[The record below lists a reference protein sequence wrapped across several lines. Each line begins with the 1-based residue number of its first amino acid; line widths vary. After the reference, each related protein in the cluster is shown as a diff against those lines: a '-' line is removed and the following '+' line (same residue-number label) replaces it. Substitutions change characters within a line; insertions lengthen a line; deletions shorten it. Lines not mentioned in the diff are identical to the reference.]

1 MKKFKKMKKNQR
13 TLFIGILLLV
23 SAGAVSLLLQ
33 INGVNRVKQ
42 ENLVQQQRSETSSI
56 IRDLEVGFFSKYRDF
71 LIGLAESQFIAE
83 AFPSDIDSVNQALD
97 IALKSTNAEIA
108 YVLDVKGICR
118 ASIGEGQL
126 ASQMVG
132 ESYEFRPYFTQA
144 MQDNQYVGFASGVTT
159 GRIGVYFSAP
169 LHSESGIVGVLVL
182 KAAPAYLSRTLQA
195 KQLPYALV
203 TKNNVVIAGNREEWL
218 YSGLYPLTEML
229 LERLSQTRQYE
240 GLQLTS
246 KGILPAGFNPQEN
259 GSVSVYMQP
268 LSVMGWKLVSIADP
282 HTDAFLYP
290 QQRGFFIKSSVFL
303 LLIILTAT
311 ALFVTYYTRS
321 SLKTDLRKLYAAVE
335 QSPETVLMTDTK
347 GRIEYVNSSFE
358 RLTGYSSSEAL
369 GKTPALFKSGHHDR
383 EFYKR
388 LWDTISSGKKWKGEI
403 YNSRKDGSLYWES
416 VLISPVKDEQGHTI
430 SYVAFKDDI
439 TEQKVRQEA
448 VNHRARVDG
457 LTQVLNRRS
466 GLEVLYRSIAQCA
479 SNGSNVTVGFVD
491 VNGLKVVNDTFGHAA
506 GDALIKSVSNG
517 IKQHIRE
524 SDSLARLGG
533 DEFLIILPGCTRAR
547 AEAIW
552 KKIEEAFAGGI
563 EEGGETYNV
572 SASVGFS
579 ELSELNDHSE
589 LDIESIPREL
599 IRMADERM
607 YHRKQ
612 LMKSK

>member
-1 MKKFKKMKKNQR
+1 MIKFKKMKKNQR
-13 TLFIGILLLV
+13 TLFIGVILLV
-23 SAGAVSLLLQ
+23 CAGAVSFLLQ
-33 INGVNRVKQ
+33 MNGISRVKQ
-42 ENLVQQQRSETSSI
+42 ENLLQQQRSETTSI
-56 IRDLEVGFFSKYRDF
+56 VRDLEVGFFSKYRDF
-71 LIGLAESQFIAE
+71 LKGLAESQLIAE
-83 AFPSDIDSVNQALD
+83 TFPSDIDTVDQALAV
-97 IALKSTNAEIA
+97 ALKSTKAEIA
-108 YVLDVKGICR
+108 YVLDTNGICR
-118 ASIGEGQL
+118 ASVGRDPL
-126 ASQMVG
+126 ASRMVG

-144 MQDNQYVGFASGVTT
+144 MQDKPYVGFASGVTT

-169 LHSESGIVGVLVL
+169 IHSEGGISGVLVL
-182 KAAPAYLSRTLQA
+182 KADPSYLSRTILAQ
-195 KQLPYALV
+195 QLPFALV
-203 TKNNVVIAGNREEWL
+203 TKNDVVIAGSREEWL
-218 YSGLYPLTEML
+218 YSGLYPLSETL

-240 GLQLTS
+240 GLNLS
-246 KGILPAGFNPQEN
+246 SEGIVPEN
-259 GSVSVYMQP
+259 SNVYIQP
-268 LSVMGWKLVSIADP
+268 LSVMGWKLVSITDP
-282 HTDAFLYP
+282 KTEAFLYP

-303 LLIILTAT
+303 LLIVLTAT
-311 ALFVTYYTRS
+311 ALFFTYYTRS

-335 QSPETVLMTDTK
+335 QSPETVLMTDPQ
-347 GRIEYVNSSFE
+347 GRIEYVNPSFE
-358 RLTGYSSSEAL
+358 RLTGYSSNEAI
-369 GKTPALFKSGHHDR
+369 GKTPALLKSGHHDK
-383 EFYKR
+383 EFYSR
-388 LWDTISSGKKWKGEI
+388 LWDTISSGRKWKGEI
-403 YNSRKDGSLYWES
+403 FNSRKDGSLYWES
-416 VLISPVKDEQGHTI
+416 VLISPVKDQQGTTI

-457 LTQVLNRRS
+457 LTQILNRRS
-466 GLEVLYRSIAQCA
+466 GLEVLNRSISQSA

-506 GDALIKSVSNG
+506 GDALIKAVSSG

-563 EEGGETYNV
+563 EEGGETYPV

-579 ELSELNDHSE
+579 ELSELNEHSE
-589 LDIESIPREL
+589 LDTESIPREL

-607 YHRKQ
+607 YYRKQ